1 MKSSNTFSNAVWIIC
16 CRIIQ
21 AVLSLFVG
29 MWTARYLGPSNYGL
43 INYASSLAAFV
54 APIAYLGINE
64 VLVLEI
70 VNAPDEDGKT
80 VGTAMGISFLMAI
93 VCMIGIM
100 IFVQVTS
107 PNEIETKIVCVFY
120 NIVLIFRAFQIAQ

>member
-1 MKSSNTFSNAVWIIC
+1 MKKSSTFSNAAWIIF

-21 AVLSLFVG
+21 AILSLFVG

-64 VLVLEI
+64 VLVLDI
-70 VNAPDEDGKT
+70 VN
-80 VGTAMGISFLMAI
+80 
-93 VCMIGIM
+93 
-100 IFVQVTS
+100 IFIKV
-107 PNEIETKIVCVFY
+107 
-120 NIVLIFRAFQIAQ
+120 

>member
-1 MKSSNTFSNAVWIIC
+1 MKKSSTFSNAAWIIF

-21 AVLSLFVG
+21 AILSLFVG

-64 VLVLEI
+64 VLVLDNYGLI
-70 VNAPDEDGKT
+70 LGDQIFCLCDIGGHICPTLDT
-80 VGTAMGISFLMAI
+80 GT
-93 VCMIGIM
+93 
-100 IFVQVTS
+100 
-107 PNEIETKIVCVFY
+107 
-120 NIVLIFRAFQIAQ
+120 